1 MAFTNRNPH
10 SKGKVKNRTIVNSV
24 LTEAIINRLYEY
36 GNDQNRSS
44 ESYQR
49 KLGFVLGVL
58 S

>member
-24 LTEAIINRLYEY
+24 LTEAIINRLNEGGYE
-36 GNDQNRSS
+36 QS

>member
-1 MAFTNRNPH
+1 MAYTNKNPH
-10 SKGKVKNRTIVNSV
+10 SAGKVRNRTIVNSV
-24 LTEAIINRLYEY
+24 LTEAIINRLNEY
-36 GNDQNRSS
+36 GNEQS